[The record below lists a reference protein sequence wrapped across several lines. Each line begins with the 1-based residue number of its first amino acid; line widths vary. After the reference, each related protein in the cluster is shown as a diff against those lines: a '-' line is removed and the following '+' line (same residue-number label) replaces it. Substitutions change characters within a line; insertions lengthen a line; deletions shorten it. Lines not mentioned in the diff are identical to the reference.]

1 MSEVITLDINTPSVQ
16 YLCKKDKRLAKV
28 ISMVGTIIYSPHEDE
43 NTYSFLVHEIIEQML
58 SIKAGQKIYERL
70 EDLCDGHVTP
80 ASISKLSDE
89 EIRSTGTSNAKVT
102 YIRSLTNA
110 VINND
115 IDFPEL
121 KRLTDTEIIKKL
133 TSIRGIGNWSAK
145 MYLIFVLNRQ
155 DVLPFEDGAF
165 LQSYRWM
172 YKTEDCS
179 AKAVSNKCKKWS
191 PYSSIAA
198 RYLYRALDMG
208 FTKEEFHLYKLGAFL

>member
-1 MSEVITLDINTPSVQ
+1 MSEIITLDMNTPSVQ
-16 YLCKKDKRLAKV
+16 YLCKKDRRLAKV
-28 ISMVGTIIYSPHEDE
+28 ISMVGRITYSPHDDE
-43 NTYSFLVHEIIEQML
+43 NIYSFLVHEIIEQML
-58 SIKAGQKIYERL
+58 SIKAGDKIYKRL
-70 EDLCDGHVTP
+70 EDLCNGNVTP
-80 ASISKLSDE
+80 ESISKLSDE
-89 EIRSTGTSNAKVT
+89 EIRSAGTSKAKVT

-110 VINND
+110 VSNND
-115 IDFPEL
+115 IDFLEL
-121 KRLTDTEIIKKL
+121 QKLSDTEIIKKL
-133 TSIRGIGNWSAK
+133 TAIRGIGNWSAK

-179 AKAVSNKCKKWS
+179 AKAVSYKCKKWR

-208 FTKEEFHLYKLGAFL
+208 FTKEEFHLFK